1 MSQENVEIVRRAFAA
16 FEQGDLGG
24 MLDLMADDLVTYR
37 SDPDDATYHG
47 KEGFLQAASDWS
59 EGFSEWAVVAER
71 FIEAGDYVV
80 AQVRQFARSQSSGVS
95 VDEEFWFVF
104 ELRGTTISKVSFYIR
119 QADAL
124 EAVGLSE

>member
-1 MSQENVEIVRRAFAA
+1 MSRENVELVRRGFAA

-24 MLDLMADDLVTYR
+24 MLDLMADGLVTYR

-47 KEGFLQAASDWS
+47 KEGFLHAATDWS
-59 EGFSEWAVVAER
+59 EGFSEWSVVAER
-71 FIEAGDYVV
+71 FIETGDYVV
-80 AQVRQFARSQSSGVS
+80 AQVRQFARSQTSGAS
-95 VDEEFWFVF
+95 VEEEFWFVF
-104 ELRGTTISKVSFYIR
+104 EVRGPAISKVSFYIR